1 LSSSLAEDH
10 WALRDFAASLVALIC
25 DRFGRNYGTL
35 QPRVTK
41 TLLHA
46 LLDPTKSLAT
56 HYGAIRGLT
65 ELGPMVIEVLLMPNV
80 VAYVDALRPHRDVN
94 SPNKA
99 DAERCFEALA
109 TAATRHVAHR
119 SRLGV
124 GNDAL
129 HHALAASSFGGSS
142 NGNGETSAASTTTG
156 KRRQGESA
164 CRGRGHG
171 CGSCRRGRAME
182 RRRRCTCRMMCCT
195 TSLERR

>member
-1 LSSSLAEDH
+1 VTLPPRSSRSSAT
-10 WALRDFAASLVALIC
+10 A
-25 DRFGRNYGTL
+25 FGRNYGTL

-94 SPNKA
+94 SPNRA

-109 TAATRHVAHR
+109 TVAATRHVAHR
-119 SRLGV
+119 SRLGADSV
-124 GNDAL
+124 GADAL
-129 HHALAASSFGGSS
+129 HGAGGVFVWW
-142 NGNGETSAASTTTG
+142 
-156 KRRQGESA
+156 
-164 CRGRGHG
+164 
-171 CGSCRRGRAME
+171 
-182 RRRRCTCRMMCCT
+182 
-195 TSLERR
+195 